1 MLLYLLKRLWF
12 LHIFIQFQIIRG
24 IPIRIR
30 NRRKTSRRKIKSSNS
45 DGKEIGEEEVLV
57 EGSEVADVPEKGAK
71 VLAGNEKGKARHGR
85 AGKRNTKPKNGPK
98 EEDAMEDDTDTD
110 ECIFVMPGDLVGT
123 TEEFRAGNGTYV
135 NVADI
140 HSLGTGYVMVDRKSR
155 TISVVPRT
163 STPPQINE
171 GDIVVGNVVNMR
183 DSVALVEIGAIK
195 GKGEREFQ
203 TNGAAAIHVSNVK
216 DSYVKNLGQEFSLS
230 DIVKAKVINTQNMRL
245 STDEKSLGVMKAYC
259 SRCRSVLQKDDNRL
273 KCPQCGRVEKRKISS
288 DYGTGI
294 V

>member
-1 MLLYLLKRLWF
+1 M
-12 LHIFIQFQIIRG
+12 Q
-24 IPIRIR
+24 
-30 NRRKTSRRKIKSSNS
+30 
-45 DGKEIGEEEVLV
+45 
-57 EGSEVADVPEKGAK
+57 GSEAAAVPEKGVK
-71 VLAGNEKGKARHGR
+71 GLTGDEKGKARNGR
-85 AGKRNTKPKNGPK
+85 AGKRNMKPKNGPK
-98 EEDAMEDDTDTD
+98 EEDDMKDNTDTD

-140 HSLGTGYVMVDRKSR
+140 HSLGTGYVKIDRKSR

-163 STPPQINE
+163 STPPQIDE

-245 STDEKSLGVMKAYC
+245 STDEKSLGVMRAYC